1 MRIHAPVALSLALTI
16 TASSGCDLV
25 ARVAVNESAVVAS
38 RAGRV
43 LESHWDPVFV
53 GRGMP
58 ATILQLEGLYSV
70 VPEHEGLGLQLA
82 QAYGAYAYG
91 WLEDEAQDAE
101 ARGDFDAQ
109 MEIQGRIRLMHE
121 RARNLALHHLRRR
134 DSGIDRAIA
143 GGPEA
148 LLPYLTNHY
157 RSRGDAAILFGTGYP
172 WASAIQASQGD
183 PALVLDL
190 PIARV
195 FVEYAVTLDEGV
207 YHYGGLTMLA
217 ALQAS
222 LPPEMGGDAARGR
235 AMFETALERTDRH
248 FFAVQLTYAQTYCVM
263 VGDRALF
270 ITLLR
275 EVIDG
280 GDPNPEAR
288 LANRIAR
295 GKAIRLLR
303 RVDQLFTQ

>member
-1 MRIHAPVALSLALTI
+1 MRIHAPVALCLALTI

-25 ARVAVNESAVVAS
+25 ARVAVNQSAVVAS
-38 RAGRV
+38 RAGHV

-70 VPEHEGLGLQLA
+70 VPENEELGLQLA

-91 WLEDEAQDAE
+91 WMENEAQDAE
-101 ARGDFDAQ
+101 ARGDFDEQ
-109 MEIQGRIRLMHE
+109 MQIQGRIRLMHE
-121 RARNLALHHLRRR
+121 RARNLALYHLRRR
-134 DSGIDRAIA
+134 DSGIDQAIS
-143 GGPEA
+143 GGPET
-148 LLPYLTNHY
+148 LLAYLTNHY
-157 RSRGDAAILFGTGYP
+157 RSQGDAAILFDTGYP

-207 YHYGGLTMLA
+207 FHYGGLTMLA

-222 LPPEMGGDAARGR
+222 LPAEMGGDAARGR

-280 GDPNPEAR
+280 GDPNPESR

-303 RVDQLFTQ
+303 RVDQLFAQ

>member
-1 MRIHAPVALSLALTI
+1 MRIHAPVALSLALTL
-16 TASSGCDLV
+16 TSSSGCDLV
-25 ARVAVNESAVVAS
+25 ARVAANESAVVAS
-38 RAGRV
+38 RAGRT
-43 LESHWDPVFV
+43 LEAHWDPVFV
-53 GRGMP
+53 GQGMP

-70 VPEHEGLGLQLA
+70 VPENEGLGLQLA

-91 WLEDEAQDAE
+91 WLEDEAADAE
-101 ARGDFDAQ
+101 ARGDLDAHT
-109 MEIQGRIRLMHE
+109 ELQGRIRLMHE

-134 DSGIDRAIA
+134 DSGIDQAIA
-143 GGPEA
+143 GGPET
-148 LLPYLTNHY
+148 LLTYLTSHY

-190 PIARV
+190 PIARA

-222 LPPEMGGDAARGR
+222 LPPEMGGDSERGR
-235 AMFETALERTDRH
+235 AMFETALARTERH
-248 FFAVQLTYAQTYCVM
+248 FFAVQVTYAQTYAVS

-280 GDPNPEAR
+280 GDPSPDTR

-303 RVDQLFTQ
+303 RVDQLFVQ